1 MREDCMCERLHASRH
16 YCFKNAHPTVL
27 FQNRIPDIT
36 LSNRAERHSLPF
48 IDPRFTGFFWGG
60 PDTQADRGKHGRRH
74 TFYKSARIQQGALRP
89 CCCKVRVQV
98 ATHFVIGSSVA
109 RGSPGCCRRSYP
121 KPSSHQGLCRGHSRK
136 ALAVACRGPS
146 TTGTG
151 SRRPR
156 SGLPWPASS
165 TNGHNLE
172 CPASSWALLLPPT
185 AWTRPNTAIRCRAWS
200 FLLPAWSCCCGL
212 AASRLQSRTAYG

>member
-1 MREDCMCERLHASRH
+1 LLQSTR
-16 YCFKNAHPTVL
+16 P
-27 FQNRIPDIT
+27 
-36 LSNRAERHSLPF
+36 
-48 IDPRFTGFFWGG
+48 G
-60 PDTQADRGKHGRRH
+60 RH
-74 TFYKSARIQQGALRP
+74 TFCNRLICSKGLSRVLPPLLKPPRPVPRSQQ
-89 CCCKVRVQV
+89 K
-98 ATHFVIGSSVA
+98 
-109 RGSPGCCRRSYP
+109 GSPGCCRRSYP